1 MYSHLKCAVKINN
14 METDFFP
21 QSRGVK
27 QGCSLSPTLFNIY
40 IDELAKSLE
49 LSDIP
54 GLTLSD
60 TQVKCL
66 LFADD
71 LILLAPSNEALQQ
84 QLDHLQT
91 FCQTWALTVNLDK
104 TKIMIFQKRPR
115 GQGDQTRFFLGS
127 HEVEHTHDYTYLGL
141 HITSTGNFNL
151 AVDDLREKGRRAFYA
166 IKKSSN
172 INIPIRIWLKIFK
185 SIIEPII
192 LYGSEVWGPLA
203 NQDFEKWDKHPIEI
217 LHTEICKS
225 ILRVHR
231 NTPNNGC
238 RAELGQFPLLI
249 RIQKRAIKFYKHL
262 KTSDPNSY
270 HYKALQCQ
278 EESMEKS
285 PLSQLVLSLSSSNS
299 TRPQDSP
306 HTIWTHQIIEKQKEH
321 YINYWTSTTK
331 MQSKLQCYLALNR
344 QYTVAE
350 YLSTVTD
357 EKLRKTL
364 TMYRLSDHSLAIE
377 TGRHRQT
384 WLPREDRLCELCP
397 HRQAETETHFLL
409 HCSKY
414 EHIRADFLSK
424 IKHKVTDFDSLPDQT
439 KMQHILGENRVSS
452 LAAAKYVRLCH
463 SLRDNHHNT

>member
-1 MYSHLKCAVKINN
+1 MSEY
-14 METDFFP
+14 
-21 QSRGVK
+21 
-27 QGCSLSPTLFNIY
+27 
-40 IDELAKSLE
+40 
-49 LSDIP
+49 
-54 GLTLSD
+54 
-60 TQVKCL
+60 TQ
-66 LFADD
+66 
-71 LILLAPSNEALQQ
+71 N
-84 QLDHLQT
+84 
-91 FCQTWALTVNLDK
+91 
-104 TKIMIFQKRPR
+104 
-115 GQGDQTRFFLGS
+115 
-127 HEVEHTHDYTYLGL
+127 YTYLGL
-141 HITSTGNFNL
+141 HITPTGNFNL
-151 AVDDLREKGRRAFYA
+151 AVNDLREKGRRAFYA

-185 SIIEPII
+185 SLIIEPII

-203 NQDFEKWDKHPIEI
+203 NQDFKKWDKHPIEI

-249 RIQKRAIKFYKHL
+249 RIHKRAIKFYKHL

-278 EESMEKS
+278 EERLEKS
-285 PLSQLVLSLSSSNS
+285 PLSQLVLRLSSTNS
-299 TRPQDSP
+299 TRQAQDSP
-306 HTIWTHQIIEKQKEH
+306 HTIGAQQIIEKEKEH
-321 YINYWTSTTK
+321 YINYWTSKTK
-331 MQSKLQCYLALNR
+331 TQSKLQCYLALNR
-344 QYTVAE
+344 KYTVAE

-384 WLPREDRLCELCP
+384 WLPTEDRLCQLCP
-397 HRQAETETHFLL
+397 HRQVETETHFLI

-414 EHIRADFLSK
+414 ENIRGQFFSK
-424 IKHKVTDFDSLPDQT
+424 IKQHVPDFDSLTEQT
-439 KMQHILGENRVSS
+439 KLQHILGENRVSS

-463 SLRDNHHNT
+463 NLRDDHNNNCHNT